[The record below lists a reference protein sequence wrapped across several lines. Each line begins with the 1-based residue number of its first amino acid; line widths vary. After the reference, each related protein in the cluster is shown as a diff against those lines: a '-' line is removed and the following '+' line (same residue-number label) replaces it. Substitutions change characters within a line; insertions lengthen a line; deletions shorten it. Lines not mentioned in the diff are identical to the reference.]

1 MKARA
6 AVAIVLAVVCLLIAW
21 GNSYQT
27 FVIVTVGLTAIV
39 GTGLNVLLGLN
50 GQISLGHAAFYAI
63 GAYTVGILT
72 TAHQWSFWSALAVS
86 GTVSGLAGVLL
97 GVPALRV
104 RGPYLAMV
112 TIAFGF
118 VIEQGAAEWQD
129 LTGGWNGL
137 SGIPGPMLFGADIGE
152 KGVAYLTVALTALAM
167 AVFARLSNSPWG
179 NAMRA
184 VRDSEPASIS
194 IGLDPTLIRTTAFG
208 ISAVL
213 AGVAGG
219 VYASLS
225 NFISPE
231 SFPFFQSIVFLLV
244 VMLGGLDRVLG
255 PLIGACIVVLL
266 PELLATLGQYQLLFV
281 GALTL
286 AVLRLAPMGI
296 VGVAA
301 GLGGV
306 VAQWFPKPP
315 HNSVPGRRCDVKA
328 FLAAG
333 TTRSGISVRNLAVNF
348 GGLHA
353 VKDLS
358 FEAQSGAITSII
370 GPNGAG
376 KTTALNVICG
386 FYRAEHGTVKL
397 GDRTVSELRA
407 YQIPRAG
414 IARTYQTSQLFETL
428 SVIDNVL
435 IALRRGSLSAAAL
448 IVTRRDDESAGIAE
462 SLLAFVGYAGPVD
475 QLAGALSHVDKRL
488 VEIARALATRPA
500 VLALDEPA
508 AGLDAKDIAA
518 IDELLRKLAGIG
530 IAVILVEHH
539 MELVMGV
546 SSHVVVL
553 DAGTKI
559 AEGPPPKVA
568 AEPAVRAAY
577 LGAGEPTGRQR
588 VRPLAG
594 GRKPLLA
601 VHALSAGYGA
611 AIIVR
616 DAALDIGDGELVAV
630 LGANGAGKTTLMR
643 ALSGLI
649 RPVAGEV
656 RFLGARVEQL
666 AADRI
671 AGQGLILVPE
681 GRQVFPD
688 LSVIDNLRLGAY
700 AGRSGDEAAMI
711 DALFE
716 RFGALK
722 PRRHHR
728 AGLLSGGEQQM
739 LAIARGLMARP
750 KVLML
755 DEPSLGLAPKLLE
768 VLYDLLSQLREE
780 GTTMLLVDQAAALAL
795 SVADRAYVLQAGSIR
810 HSGAAAEVA
819 QDPALLR
826 AYLGD
831 GDVEFSSS
839 GKSGDAVAETGSPSG
854 LPLGSK

>member
-1 MKARA
+1 MKASA
-6 AVAIVLAVVCLLIAW
+6 TVAIVIAVACLLIAR
-21 GNSYQT
+21 GNGYQT

-39 GTGLNVLLGLN
+39 GTGLNVLLGMN

-72 TAHQWSFWSALAVS
+72 TAHEWSFWPALAAS
-86 GTVSGLAGVLL
+86 GVISGLAGVLL
-97 GVPALRV
+97 GIPALRV

-118 VIEQGAAEWQD
+118 VIEQGSAEWQD

-137 SGIPGPMLFGADIGE
+137 AGIPDPTLFGTDIGE
-152 KGVAYLTVALTALAM
+152 KGIAYLTVALTALAI
-167 AVFARLSNSPWG
+167 AAFARLSNSPWG
-179 NAMRA
+179 SAMRA
-184 VRDSEPASIS
+184 VRDSEAASIS

-208 ISAVL
+208 ISAFL
-213 AGVAGG
+213 AGIAGG

-231 SFPFFQSIVFLLV
+231 SFPFFQSIVFVLV
-244 VMLGGLDRVLG
+244 VMLGGPDRVLG
-255 PLIGACIVVLL
+255 PLIGACVVVLL
-266 PELLATLGQYQLLFV
+266 PQLLATLGQYQLLFV

-286 AVLRLAPMGI
+286 AVLLLAPTGI
-296 VGVAA
+296 VGIAES
-301 GLGGV
+301 LGGR
-306 VAQWFPKPP
+306 VARWFPKPARK
-315 HNSVPGRRCDVKA
+315 SGPGQRRDVAA
-328 FLAAG
+328 FLAVG
-333 TTRSGISVRNLAVNF
+333 VTGSGISVRNLAVSF
-348 GGLHA
+348 GGVHA

-358 FEAQSGAITSII
+358 LDAQSGGITSII

-376 KTTALNVICG
+376 KSTALNVICG
-386 FYRAEHGTVKL
+386 FYRPDQGTVKL
-397 GDRTVSELRA
+397 GDVAVSELRP

-428 SVIDNVL
+428 SVIDNIL
-435 IALRRGSLSAAAL
+435 IALRRGRLSAAAL
-448 IVTRRDDESAGIAE
+448 IGTRRDDESVAIAE
-462 SLLAFVGYAGPVD
+462 TLLAFVGYAGPVD
-475 QLAGALSHVDKRL
+475 QPAGALSHVDKRL
-488 VEIARALATRPA
+488 VEIARALATRPT

-508 AGLDAKDIAA
+508 AGLDANDTAA
-518 IDELLRKLAGIG
+518 IDELLRKLASIG

-546 SSHVVVL
+546 SSHVVVV

-559 AEGPPPKVA
+559 AEGPPVKVA
-568 AEPAVRAAY
+568 AEPVVHAAY
-577 LGAGEPTGRQR
+577 LGAGEPTGRAR
-588 VRPLAG
+588 VRPLAA
-594 GRKPLLA
+594 GRKPLMT
-601 VHALSAGYGA
+601 VGALSAGYGA
-611 AIIVR
+611 ATILR
-616 DAALDIGDGELVAV
+616 DVALDIADGELIAV

-649 RPVAGEV
+649 RPIAGDV
-656 RFLGARVEQL
+656 SFLGTRIERLGAEH
-666 AADRI
+666 I

-681 GRQVFPD
+681 GRQVFPE

-700 AGRSGDEAAMI
+700 ARAPVDEAAMI
-711 DALFE
+711 EGLFDRFAAL
-716 RFGALK
+716 
-722 PRRHHR
+722 RRRQHHR

-750 KVLML
+750 RVLML

-768 VLYDLLSQLREE
+768 ALYDLLGQLREE

-810 HSGAAAEVA
+810 HSGTAAEVA

-826 AYLGD
+826 AYLGG
-831 GDVEFSSS
+831 GDVEFRA
-839 GKSGDAVAETGSPSG
+839 KVATPS
-854 LPLGSK
+854 L